1 MTLAN
6 EKHGSLYIMR
16 HGKTDWN
23 EQHKIQGRTDIPL
36 NDEGRK
42 MAAEAAEKYKDIHFD
57 ICFCSPLIRAKETA
71 QIFLS
76 ARNIPIIYDDRIMEM
91 CFGIYEGIENSF
103 EIPDCPINVLFKD
116 PVNYIPVENGESFEQ
131 LFARSGEFLEQAV
144 RPQLE
149 DGKDVLI
156 VGHGAMNSSI
166 VCQIKNE
173 PLENFWKAGIKNC
186 KLMKLI

>member
-23 EQHKIQGRTDIPL
+23 EKHKIQGRTDIPL

-42 MAAEAAEKYKDIHFD
+42 MAAAAAEEYKDIHFD

-91 CFGIYEGIENSF
+91 CFGTYEGIENSF

-131 LFARSGEFLEQAV
+131 LFARTGEFLEQAV
-144 RPQLE
+144 RPQRE
-149 DGKDVLI
+149 DGKDHAQ
-156 VGHGAMNSSI
+156 GGCCRTQHAEQG
-166 VCQIKNE
+166 
-173 PLENFWKAGIKNC
+173 FG
-186 KLMKLI
+186 

>member
-23 EQHKIQGRTDIPL
+23 EKHKIQGRTDIPL

-42 MAAEAAEKYKDIHFD
+42 MAAAAAEEYKDIHFD

-91 CFGIYEGIENSF
+91 CFGTYEGIENSF
-103 EIPDCPINVLFKD
+103 EIPDCPINVLFK
-116 PVNYIPVENGESFEQ
+116 
-131 LFARSGEFLEQAV
+131 ARTSA
-144 RPQLE
+144 RPYGTQDRLTLHHPE
-149 DGKDVLI
+149 RGY
-156 VGHGAMNSSI
+156 GRGGRNAEHGI
-166 VCQIKNE
+166 YGQH
-173 PLENFWKAGIKNC
+173 
-186 KLMKLI
+186 

>member
-23 EQHKIQGRTDIPL
+23 EKHKIQGRTDIPL

-42 MAAEAAEKYKDIHFD
+42 MAAAAAEEYKDIHFD

-91 CFGIYEGIENSF
+91 CFGTYEGIENSF
-103 EIPDCPINVLFKD
+103 EIPDCPINEIGRAHV
-116 PVNYIPVENGESFEQ
+116 
-131 LFARSGEFLEQAV
+131 
-144 RPQLE
+144 
-149 DGKDVLI
+149 
-156 VGHGAMNSSI
+156 
-166 VCQIKNE
+166 
-173 PLENFWKAGIKNC
+173 
-186 KLMKLI
+186 

>member
-1 MTLAN
+1 L
-6 EKHGSLYIMR
+6 KILLSYII
-16 HGKTDWN
+16 G
-23 EQHKIQGRTDIPL
+23 
-36 NDEGRK
+36 
-42 MAAEAAEKYKDIHFD
+42 
-57 ICFCSPLIRAKETA
+57 
-71 QIFLS
+71 IFL
-76 ARNIPIIYDDRIMEM
+76 AERNICAVSFARIRGEQKHISK
-91 CFGIYEGIENSF
+91 C
-103 EIPDCPINVLFKD
+103 CPINVLFKD

-131 LFARSGEFLEQAV
+131 LFARTGEFLEQAV

>member
-23 EQHKIQGRTDIPL
+23 EKHKIQGRTDIPL

-42 MAAEAAEKYKDIHFD
+42 MAAAAAEEYKDIHFD

-76 ARNIPIIYDDRIMEM
+76 ARNIPIIYDDL
-91 CFGIYEGIENSF
+91 S
-103 EIPDCPINVLFKD
+103 
-116 PVNYIPVENGESFEQ
+116 
-131 LFARSGEFLEQAV
+131 
-144 RPQLE
+144 
-149 DGKDVLI
+149 LI
-156 VGHGAMNSSI
+156 HI
-166 VCQIKNE
+166 
-173 PLENFWKAGIKNC
+173 
-186 KLMKLI
+186 

>member
-23 EQHKIQGRTDIPL
+23 EKHKIQGRTDIPL

-42 MAAEAAEKYKDIHFD
+42 MAAAAAEEYKDIHFD

-76 ARNIPIIYDDRIMEM
+76 ARNIPIIYDNRIMEM
-91 CFGIYEGIENSF
+91 CFGTYEGIENSF
-103 EIPDCPINVLFKD
+103 EIPDCPINVLFKR
-116 PVNYIPVENGESFEQ
+116 PSKLSSWLKMEKVLSNCLQ
-131 LFARSGEFLEQAV
+131 EQA
-144 RPQLE
+144 
-149 DGKDVLI
+149 
-156 VGHGAMNSSI
+156 
-166 VCQIKNE
+166 
-173 PLENFWKAGIKNC
+173 NFWSR
-186 KLMKLI
+186 L